1 MQRQITPIQAVN
13 ELIDT
18 LETGGQLADDLRS
31 WLLHGFKLCRAGSV
45 PTVDAGLGLAV
56 GQGKAPEKL
65 CNAWRKDERNRLI
78 RQAAAKLTGLRK
90 CQRAMVISQSISTG
104 VPEVESYEA
113 RILLM
118 KLRRLC
124 TDDQGNTTMALS
136 WKSVNDIINRET
148 L

>member
-1 MQRQITPIQAVN
+1 M
-13 ELIDT
+13 
-18 LETGGQLADDLRS
+18 
-31 WLLHGFKLCRAGSV
+31 
-45 PTVDAGLGLAV
+45 DAGLGLAV

-90 CQRAMVISQSISTG
+90 CQRAMVISHSISTG
-104 VPEVESYEA
+104 VPDVESYEA
-113 RILLM
+113 RVLLM

-124 TDDQGNTTMALS
+124 TDDQGNTSMALS

>member
-1 MQRQITPIQAVN
+1 MPRQITPIQAVN
-13 ELIDT
+13 ELIAT
-18 LETGGQLADDLRS
+18 LETGEELADDLRD
-31 WLLHGFKLCRAGSV
+31 WLLHGFKLCRAGSTR
-45 PTVDAGLGLAV
+45 TVDEGLGLAV

-65 CNAWRKDERNRLI
+65 CNAWRKEERNRLI
-78 RQAAAKLTGLRK
+78 RQAAAKLTDLRK
-90 CQRAMVISQSISTG
+90 CQRAMVISHSISTG
-104 VPEVESYEA
+104 VPDVESYEA

-124 TDDQGNTTMALS
+124 TDDQGNTTMGLS